1 MAHLLDTQAT
11 YNELDPD
18 GAGASVTL
26 LAEQCLQAWSE
37 VGALRFPK
45 SYKGLDRV
53 VVCGMGGSGLG
64 AHMIKS
70 IFGPEMKAPFEVLND
85 YTLPRWVNNRTLV
98 LVVTYSGGTEE
109 ALTMFKEAM
118 KRKAKVVAI
127 ASGGKLAAA
136 AKRAK
141 VPAYVFDD
149 SKTNPAGQP
158 RMGLG
163 LTLFAELRILKELG
177 YIKLTNKE
185 VKEAALHMISA
196 SDRWTTDVPKAKN
209 AAKKLAVNLKGYM
222 PTYLSSE
229 HLVGNTITA
238 RNQTHETAKCYSEWY
253 AIPEL
258 NHHLMEG
265 LSHPEVAKKLAFV
278 QFTSKLY
285 HKRNQKRHE
294 ITREVLKKNKLKV
307 YPVYAEGSTRLEQ
320 SLFVLQFTAA
330 LNYYLGMI
338 YNVDPSKIPWVDL
351 FKKRLG

>member
-1 MAHLLDTQAT
+1 MPSLLDTQAT
-11 YNELDPD
+11 YKKLDPD
-18 GAGASVTL
+18 GAGDSVTL

-64 AHMIKS
+64 ARMIKS
-70 IFGPEMKAPFEVLND
+70 TFGPEMKVPFTIHND
-85 YTLPRWVNNRTLV
+85 YTLPRWVNNKTLV
-98 LVVTYSGGTEE
+98 IAVTYSGGTEE
-109 ALTMFKEAM
+109 ILTLFKEAM
-118 KRKAKVVAI
+118 KRKVKVIAI
-127 ASGGKLAAA
+127 TSGGKLASA

-141 VPAYVFDD
+141 VPAYVFNDG
-149 SKTNPAGQP
+149 KTNPSNMP
-158 RMGLG
+158 RMGVG
-163 LTLFAELRILKELG
+163 LTMFSELRILKELG
-177 YIKLTNKE
+177 YLKLSDKE
-185 VKEAALHMISA
+185 VKSAVLHMLKA
-196 SDRWTTDVPKAKN
+196 SERWAVDVRQSKN
-209 AAKKLAVNLKGYM
+209 AAKKLASDLKGYM
-222 PTYLSSE
+222 PTYIASE

-265 LSHPEVAKKLAFV
+265 LTNPKEAKKLAFV

-307 YPVYAEGSTRLEQ
+307 FPVHAEGSTHLEQ
-320 SLFVLQFTAA
+320 TLFVLQFTAA
-330 LNYYLGMI
+330 LNYYLGML
-338 YNVDPSKIPWVDL
+338 YKVDPAKIPWVDM
-351 FKKRLG
+351 FKKRLA

>member
-11 YNELDPD
+11 YKKLDPD
-18 GAGASVTL
+18 GAGDSVTL

-37 VGALRFPK
+37 AGTLNLPK
-45 SYKGLDRV
+45 SYKGLDRI

-64 AHMIKS
+64 AHMVKS
-70 IFGPEMKAPFEVLND
+70 IFGPEMKVPFEVLND

-98 LVVTYSGGTEE
+98 LAVTYSGGTEE
-109 ALTMFKEAM
+109 ALTMFKEAV
-118 KRKAKVVAI
+118 KRKAKTVAI
-127 ASGGKLAAA
+127 TSGGKLAAA

-149 SKTNPAGQP
+149 SKTNPARMP
-158 RMGLG
+158 RMGVG
-163 LTLFAELRILKELG
+163 LTLFSELRILKDLG
-177 YIKLTNKE
+177 YIKLSNKD
-185 VKEAALHMISA
+185 VKMAAVHMMNVSE
-196 SDRWTTDVPKAKN
+196 RWAVSVPHAKN
-209 AAKKLAVNLKGYM
+209 AAKKLAVKLTDTM
-222 PTYLSSE
+222 PTYVASE

-258 NHHLMEG
+258 NHHLLEG
-265 LSHPEVAKKLAFV
+265 LSHPEVAKHLAFV

-294 ITREVLKKNKLKV
+294 ITREVLKKNGLKV
-307 YPVYAEGSTRLEQ
+307 HPVAAEGSTRLEQ
-320 SLFVLQFTAA
+320 ALFTLQFTAA

-338 YNVDPSKIPWVDL
+338 YNVDPSKIPWVDM